1 MLFFVLSITFNDA
14 QKRIG
19 LTKYKYF
26 FFTSL
31 SLSLSLFLSLSP
43 ENGFPRLKIPGIS
56 SYGHFAAITWSI
68 NLDVNKLVESLSGF
82 DVAPS
87 FYLIA

>member
-1 MLFFVLSITFNDA
+1 MVKVVNDA

-31 SLSLSLFLSLSP
+31 SLSRSGECVSSFKNTGDFVIRALCSDHVCQKCEMYFVFTD
-43 ENGFPRLKIPGIS
+43 NTKILIYS
-56 SYGHFAAITWSI
+56 VLRVYG
-68 NLDVNKLVESLSGF
+68 
-82 DVAPS
+82 
-87 FYLIA
+87 

>member
-31 SLSLSLFLSLSP
+31 SLSLFLSLSP
-43 ENGFPRLKIPGIS
+43 ENGFSRLKIPGIS

>member
-26 FFTSL
+26 FFTS
-31 SLSLSLFLSLSP
+31 LSLSP

>member
-31 SLSLSLFLSLSP
+31 SLSP

-56 SYGHFAAITWSI
+56 SYGHFAAITQSVS
-68 NLDVNKLVESLSGF
+68 LDVNKTF
-82 DVAPS
+82 KRDNS
-87 FYLIA
+87 FR